1 MMPKRRRTRTQ
12 DRAQRVATERR
23 HNRDARLARA
33 APPANHP
40 WPTTHGFDED
50 PPPF

>member
-1 MMPKRRRTRTQ
+1 MMPKRRST
-12 DRAQRVATERR
+12 RAQNRAAHIATERR

-33 APPANHP
+33 APPVSHA
-40 WPTTHGFDED
+40 WPVTCGPGED